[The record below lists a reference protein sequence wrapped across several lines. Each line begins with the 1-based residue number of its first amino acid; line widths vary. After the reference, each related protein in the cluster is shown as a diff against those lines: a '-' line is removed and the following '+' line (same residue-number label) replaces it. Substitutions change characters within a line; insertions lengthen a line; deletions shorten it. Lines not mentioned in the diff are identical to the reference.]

1 MPGSR
6 DVSPTEGGGDP
17 EGTGPSDADLVALLK
32 RRPDDWRSFET
43 LVRRHQ
49 TRVVTNCRYLSRSV
63 ADAEDLAQEV
73 FVKAFFG
80 LKGFEGRSSFGTWVH
95 RLKINHCLN
104 YLERRR
110 RTFVPVDEPALES
123 EPAMQTPPEVL
134 DDLAAAEE
142 RRRIQR
148 ILDSMADTL
157 RVPLLL
163 RDLDGLSYQ
172 EIAETLN
179 VGLSAVKMRI
189 RRGREEFRAL
199 YGGPVG
205 AGA

>member
-6 DVSPTEGGGDP
+6 DVSPTGEDGEGS
-17 EGTGPSDADLVALLK
+17 GPSDAELVALLR

-49 TRVVTNCRYLSRSV
+49 NRVVTNCRYLSRSV

-134 DDLAAAEE
+134 GDLAADEE

-172 EIAETLN
+172 EIADTLK

-199 YGGPVG
+199 YDG
-205 AGA
+205 AAPAQA

>member
-6 DVSPTEGGGDP
+6 DFSPADQDGS
-17 EGTGPSDADLVALLK
+17 GPSDAELVALVQ
-32 RRPDDWRSFET
+32 RQPDDWRSFET

-110 RTFVPVDEPALES
+110 RTFVPVDEPAVES
-123 EPAMQTPPEVL
+123 EPAMQTPPVVL
-134 DDLAAAEE
+134 EGLAADDE
-142 RRRIQR
+142 RRRVQR
-148 ILDSMADTL
+148 VLDSMADTL

-172 EIAETLN
+172 EIADTLN
-179 VGLSAVKMRI
+179 VGLSAIKMRI

-199 YGGPVG
+199 YDG
-205 AGA
+205 AAPARA

>member
-6 DVSPTEGGGDP
+6 DVSPAEEDGGGP
-17 EGTGPSDADLVALLK
+17 GPSDAELVARLK

-49 TRVVTNCRYLSRSV
+49 TRVVTNCRYLSRSS

-80 LKGFEGRSSFGTWVH
+80 LGGFEGRSSFGTWVY

-104 YLERRR
+104 YLEQMRR

-134 DDLAAAEE
+134 GDLAAGEE
-142 RRRIQR
+142 RQRIQR

-172 EIAETLN
+172 EIADTLN

-199 YGGPVG
+199 YDQPVG
-205 AGA
+205 AEA